1 MCVRVYLI
9 NLLPKVTVSRFGI
22 AKDMNGKENTRD
34 YQLSNYVVTV
44 SDMKK
49 HQTLSYMYN
58 DNESKETIKYCRI
71 VFKVYIRRHE

>member
-1 MCVRVYLI
+1 MEHVHLCVRVYLI

-34 YQLSNYVVTV
+34 HKKMIIMHNYVVTV

-58 DNESKETIKYCRI
+58 
-71 VFKVYIRRHE
+71 